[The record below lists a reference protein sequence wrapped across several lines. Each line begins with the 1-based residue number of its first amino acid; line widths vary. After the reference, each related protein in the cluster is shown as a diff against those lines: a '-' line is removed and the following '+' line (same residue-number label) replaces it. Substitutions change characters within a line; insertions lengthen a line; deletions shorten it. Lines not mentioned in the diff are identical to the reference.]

1 MKKDFRK
8 EDNDA
13 IQRCLN
19 GDETGFR
26 ELVERY
32 QRRAIGV
39 ALGYVKNIEDAQDIV
54 QDAFM
59 RTYRNLATFD
69 TKSHFFTWFYRIV
82 VNACIDDYRKKKKRR
97 SVEYDDTYIRR
108 DVASERALTGN
119 TKLMEPHMGV
129 ERVELYQVLNEALDK
144 LSENHRTVITL
155 REIEDLSYEE
165 IADILDIQIGTVMS
179 RLHHARK
186 KLQVHLK
193 PYLNETGEIDFADR
207 AGDGVGTKR
216 TST

>member
-97 SVEYDDTYIRR
+97 
-108 DVASERALTGN
+108 
-119 TKLMEPHMGV
+119 
-129 ERVELYQVLNEALDK
+129 
-144 LSENHRTVITL
+144 
-155 REIEDLSYEE
+155 
-165 IADILDIQIGTVMS
+165 
-179 RLHHARK
+179 
-186 KLQVHLK
+186 
-193 PYLNETGEIDFADR
+193 
-207 AGDGVGTKR
+207 
-216 TST
+216 